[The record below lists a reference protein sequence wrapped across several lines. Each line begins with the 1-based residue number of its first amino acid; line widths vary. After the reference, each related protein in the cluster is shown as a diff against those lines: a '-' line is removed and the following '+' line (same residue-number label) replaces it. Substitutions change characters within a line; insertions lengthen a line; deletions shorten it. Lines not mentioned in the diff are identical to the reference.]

1 MKYVISDIHGCYDQF
16 RALTERIGIRTS
28 DTLYIL
34 GDCVDKGPEPVRVL
48 RDLAARDNVAVLM
61 GNHDAAALKVLR
73 GLPEGVNEMNFRS
86 LLPREDRLPYIF
98 WMRDGGRITA
108 EQFMA
113 LPGAE
118 RERLLDFMGSFLP
131 WAETEAG
138 GRHYV
143 MVHAGIHGFAPDRPM
158 SSYSMND
165 LILHRAD
172 YGRRYFTEP
181 DRILVTGHTPT
192 FTIRSDGQSLV
203 YREQGHLA
211 VDCGCVYGGC
221 LCAVCLDNLQV
232 WYQT

>member
-1 MKYVISDIHGCYDQF
+1 MKYVISDIHGCYDRF
-16 RALTERIGIRTS
+16 RALTERIGIRAS

-48 RDLAARDNVAVLM
+48 QDLAARDNVTILM

-73 GLPEGVNEMNFRS
+73 RLSEGVNEMNFRS

-113 LPGAE
+113 LSVRE
-118 RERLLDFMGSFLP
+118 RDRLLDFMGAFLP
-131 WAETEAG
+131 YTETEAG
-138 GRHYV
+138 GRHFV
-143 MVHAGIHGFAPDRPM
+143 MVHAGIHNFAQDRPM

-172 YGRRYFTEP
+172 YGRRYFPEP

-203 YREQGHLA
+203 YRGQGHLA